1 MPIAYPYRFSDWYG
15 YNQDCTP
22 VGPAFYMTNTSV
34 VSTASAAYSCNYIFD
49 GNYYANIYYHDGTGA
64 TPVVGDTVYRDEG
77 GDNEYNPATNRFVGN
92 SITSISGGTGLYR
105 FDAGSGEVKQV
116 YTCRLNSFSSS
127 TNNTSS
133 NVCSATINQT
143 YYHNGSASTP
153 VAGDTTYSSNS
164 NTYPYL
170 SAGNYKISSTQYITV
185 GSNGLVSSLNTCRT
199 DFQSSSAGTLNFQ
212 DYVCLKTTSY
222 TYSHSGSGTYPAAG
236 DTVYDENDN
245 PLASGYYKI
254 MGTTNVYRIIIGNVA
269 SGWPQSMC

>member
-1 MPIAYPYRFSDWYG
+1 MPVNQPYVFGCWYG

-49 GNYYANIYYHDGTGA
+49 GSYYANIYYHDGTGA
-64 TPVVGDTVYRDEG
+64 TPVVGDTVYRDAG

-199 DFQSSSAGTLNFQ
+199 DFQSSGDTSLPG
-212 DYVCLKTTSY
+212 VCLAIINL
-222 TYSHSGSGTYPAAG
+222 TYSHNGSGTFPTAG
-236 DTVYDENDN
+236 DSVFDENGD
-245 PLASGYYKI
+245 PVVSGYYKFN
-254 MGTTNVYRIIIGNVA
+254 GCFVFKTTLNVVD
-269 SGWPQSMC
+269 SGWPQGTCC